1 MSVLAIDTGTIA
13 LIDSATEIVNSGKPV
28 ATERIIY
35 PNASLDGSS
44 IITVSSNTMVIV
56 TAYVPEDI
64 DEDEEGDEFATI
76 SKVLLAEIPSGI
88 TGSPCDL
95 KERVEELE
103 VLAEARICGYDL
115 KKCSPVAILDVPG
128 AYKVIPNNP
137 NSGIIISAVAQ
148 PLAKLDGNALRGA

>member
-13 LIDSATEIVNSGKPV
+13 LIDSATEIVNSGRPV

-35 PNASLDGSS
+35 PNANIDGSS
-44 IITVSSNTMVIV
+44 IITVSSNTMVIIS
-56 TAYVPEDI
+56 AYALEDI
-64 DEDEEGDEFATI
+64 DEEVDEFATI

-88 TGSPCDL
+88 TGSSCDT

-115 KKCSPVAILDVPG
+115 KKCSPVVILDVPG
-128 AYKVIPNNP
+128 AYKVIPTNP
-137 NSGIIISAVAQ
+137 DSDIIISAVAQ
-148 PLAKLDGNALRGA
+148 PLAKLDGHALRGA

>member
-1 MSVLAIDTGTIA
+1 MSVLAVDTGTIA

-56 TAYVPEDI
+56 TAYALEDI
-64 DEDEEGDEFATI
+64 DEDVDEFATI

-88 TGSPCDL
+88 TGSPCDQ

-128 AYKVIPNNP
+128 AYKVIPTNP
-137 NSGIIISAVAQ
+137 DSDIIISAVAK
-148 PLAKLDGNALRGA
+148 PLAKLDGNAIRGA

>member
-13 LIDSATEIVNSGKPV
+13 LIDSATEIVSSGKPV

-56 TAYVPEDI
+56 SAYALEDI
-64 DEDEEGDEFATI
+64 DEEVDEFATI
-76 SKVLLAEIPSGI
+76 SKILLAEIPSGI
-88 TGSPCDL
+88 TGSSYDP
-95 KERVEELE
+95 KELE

-115 KKCSPVAILDVPG
+115 KKCSPVAILEVPG
-128 AYKVIPNNP
+128 AYKVIPTNP
-137 NSGIIISAVAQ
+137 DSDIIISAVAQ
-148 PLAKLDGNALRGA
+148 PLAKIDGNALRGV